1 MKVVLYQDP
10 QGRSQIKEWLGRL
23 KRDNPYLYTKAM
35 WLLREFLPTAALQA
49 SSDQVKHIRG
59 PIWEVR
65 HRSGLRI
72 YYWRQEEKL
81 FVAAAGEVKSRSKA
95 DPSLVEYALR
105 AYEEY
110 NQKAKGRKEKP

>member
-1 MKVVLYQDP
+1 MVVLYEDP

-23 KRDNPYLYTKAM
+23 KRDNPRLYTKAM
-35 WLLREFLPTAALQA
+35 WLLREFLPAAALQA

-72 YYWRQEEKL
+72 YYWRQGEKL

-95 DPSLVEYALR
+95 DPALVEYALK

-110 NQKAKGRKEKP
+110 NRPSGGKRKQ